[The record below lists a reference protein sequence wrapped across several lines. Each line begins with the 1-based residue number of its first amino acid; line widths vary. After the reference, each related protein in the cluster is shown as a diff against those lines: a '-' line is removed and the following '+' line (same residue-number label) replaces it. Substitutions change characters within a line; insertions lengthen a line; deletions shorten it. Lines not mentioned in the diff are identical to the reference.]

1 MNIHDN
7 YEKKL
12 EYISMFNGVCL
23 NIEEKLK
30 LEIAFNELH
39 NKIKCEE
46 IWFWGK
52 IFGSESDYYF
62 ALGIN
67 FKDHYEFPEK
77 KFYFCTSANFNFEQL
92 PSTFEYHDKDFVKSY
107 SPNNPITGNPAIIIE
122 RYVKDEDN
130 PDADNLA
137 NNNENNENNNP
148 GDNNNPDASSN
159 FNPNDPDESVDLT
172 PKTEIKKENFTELL
186 KISYIVRNIDF
197 DTNVFPQGALRLIP
211 IHELRRNES
220 FTGLK
225 PEELR
230 DLSKFHHFRPIRLP
244 KNK

>member
-1 MNIHDN
+1 
-7 YEKKL
+7 
-12 EYISMFNGVCL
+12 
-23 NIEEKLK
+23 
-30 LEIAFNELH
+30 
-39 NKIKCEE
+39 
-46 IWFWGK
+46 
-52 IFGSESDYYF
+52 
-62 ALGIN
+62 
-67 FKDHYEFPEK
+67 
-77 KFYFCTSANFNFEQL
+77 
-92 PSTFEYHDKDFVKSY
+92 VKSY

-197 DTNVFPQGALRLIP
+197 DTNVFPQGAFRLIP

-244 KNK
+244 KNKELIESDEAIFRFDFLDSIEDDKVKSSWSIQVDSTKTMVIIYLNIF